1 MALEYFPFYHS
12 YKKKTE
18 KLTDQELGRLV
29 RALVTYSETGEEQEL
44 TGRESIAFDFIAVD
58 IKNAQEAYEEK
69 CSRNKA
75 NRSGSSTTDDDRQRP
90 STTVDDRDQ
99 NKTKTKT
106 KEETKNKPKDITE
119 VSSPPTPSPAKPA
132 TATALAEEATQGWS
146 KELRQAVMDWL
157 TYKKQKR
164 QSYQEVGLKS
174 LLTQIRKAADEHG
187 DAAVVETIR
196 NSMASGYVGITL
208 DRLQG
213 QSGRR
218 AKSPNMITAADY
230 ETMQKRPE
238 VLAEQQANIERLKR
252 LLDED
257 KI

>member
-1 MALEYFPFYHS
+1 MEIAKRTFSGDLLAAVLDWLS
-12 YKKKTE
+12 YK
-18 KLTDQELGRLV
+18 
-29 RALVTYSETGEEQEL
+29 
-44 TGRESIAFDFIAVD
+44 RERR
-58 IKNAQEAYEEK
+58 E
-69 CSRNKA
+69 
-75 NRSGSSTTDDDRQRP
+75 P
-90 STTVDDRDQ
+90 
-99 NKTKTKT
+99 
-106 KEETKNKPKDITE
+106 
-119 VSSPPTPSPAKPA
+119 
-132 TATALAEEATQGWS
+132 
-146 KELRQAVMDWL
+146 
-157 TYKKQKR
+157 YK
-164 QSYQEVGLKS
+164 EVGLRA
-174 LLTQIRKAADEHG
+174 LFNQIRKAADEHG